1 MLVKAILICLLIFIL
16 FNLFR
21 AIPVL
26 LNGDRS
32 VPLSRFLGRR
42 VLFSVC
48 IFLLLL
54 LALSMG
60 WITPNPRPY

>member
-21 AIPVL
+21 AIPIL
-26 LNGDRS
+26 LNGNRS

>member
-48 IFLLLL
+48 IFVLLL